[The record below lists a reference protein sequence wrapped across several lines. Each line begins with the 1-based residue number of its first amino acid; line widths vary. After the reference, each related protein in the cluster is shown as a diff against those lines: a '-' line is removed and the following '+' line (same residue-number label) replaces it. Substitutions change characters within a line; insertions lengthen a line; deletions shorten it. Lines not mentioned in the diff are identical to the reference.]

1 MKKFVSKYL
10 DIDLKNELNTN
21 GGAFK
26 MSKAEGKKPQTD
38 NDVKKK
44 AVKHVISH
52 LKKKIP
58 EDEFSA
64 KESLNDWIT
73 KIEEILKQDEV
84 ALSEYVEKR
93 KELNE
98 IIERVIDDE
107 FRFKLRDSWYSL
119 GKAMYKKAKVN

>member
-1 MKKFVSKYL
+1 
-10 DIDLKNELNTN
+10 
-21 GGAFK
+21 
-26 MSKAEGKKPQTD
+26 MSNAVGKKPQTD
-38 NDVKKK
+38 NEVKKK

-58 EDEFSA
+58 EDDFSS
-64 KESLNDWIT
+64 KESLNEWISQV
-73 KIEEILKQDEV
+73 EEILKQDEV
-84 ALSEYVEKR
+84 PLSDYVEKR

-98 IIERVIDDE
+98 IIERVIDDD